1 MRKPH
6 VRFDVAGIADG
17 GEFLDLG
24 LVKAHGVTPS
34 WADFKRDDYDV
45 AVFDAVH
52 SLHAG

>member
-24 LVKAHGVTPS
+24 LVKAHGISLS
-34 WADFKRDDYDV
+34 WADFKRSDVDV
-45 AVFDAVH
+45 AVLGAVH
-52 SLHAG
+52 ILRTG

>member
-34 WADFKRDDYDV
+34 WADFKRGDFDV
-45 AVFDAVH
+45 AVLGAVH
-52 SLHAG
+52 SLHTG